1 MISALFLGTMHAFEV
16 DHVLAM
22 SNIVSQKPKWKQ
34 AVRAGIFWGMG
45 HTSTIVII
53 GVLMILLKV
62 AIPEYY
68 FHYFEALVGV
78 MLILLGAYSIFQ
90 FFKNN
95 KIVVHTHP
103 HEHENAD
110 HHHTHSHLHVHVNNT
125 EHHHHSHLSFGVGLL
140 HGLAG
145 SGALVIAAAQRDDNA
160 WLGVASLLI
169 FGIGTIFG
177 MAIATGLLHI
187 PLTRNAVISPKL
199 TVALTWLSAIL
210 CVGYG
215 GWIIYQNLSQTGL
228 M

>member
-22 SNIVSQKPKWKQ
+22 SNIVSRKPKWTQ

-53 GVLMILLKV
+53 GILMILLKV
-62 AIPEYY
+62 AIPISY

-78 MLILLGAYSIFQ
+78 MLISLGVYSIFR
-90 FFKNN
+90 FLKNN
-95 KIVVHTHP
+95 KIVIHTHP
-103 HEHENAD
+103 HEHENAA
-110 HHHTHSHLHVHVNNT
+110 HHHSHLHMHVNHT
-125 EHHHHSHLSFGVGLL
+125 EQHNHAHLSFGVGLL

-145 SGALVIAAAQRDDNA
+145 SGGLVIAVISRTTPWMGLAY
-160 WLGVASLLI
+160 LLI
-169 FGIGTIFG
+169 FGIGTILG
-177 MAIATGLLHI
+177 MAIATRLLHI

-215 GWIIYQNLSQTGL
+215 AWIVYQNLSATGL